1 VEQLEALRIEISL
14 DSAHASNVAA
24 EVCIIVGQAGSDVIV
39 RHCNNRYGAPLGRG
53 YPRNSSPLA

>member
-1 VEQLEALRIEISL
+1 
-14 DSAHASNVAA
+14 
-24 EVCIIVGQAGSDVIV
+24 VCIIVGQAGSDVIV